1 LEEIPVNYEVNVL
14 KVGQCDVPGPEIY
27 WMSHWDTW
35 ETLYFYMVVIRGGG
49 KTAIVNTGP
58 PRELAALN
66 EVWRDF
72 AGPRCQMIRPD
83 GERPE
88 AALASI
94 GIKPE
99 NVDCVLITPLQAYAT
114 ANIPMFANAQVCI
127 SKRGWIEDY
136 HAPKYPMHI
145 PRELRIPDSVVKYL
159 MFDAPDKLRLLND
172 EDEILPG
179 LRAFWA
185 GVHHR
190 SSMAY
195 QADTAKGRVT
205 ITDSFFKYP
214 NVEEMH
220 PLGINES
227 MEEVF
232 KTYGRLRDHGGI
244 LVPLYDPEVLKR
256 FPGGKIA

>member
-1 LEEIPVNYEVNVL
+1 MNYEVNVL

-99 NVDCVLITPLQAYAT
+99 NVDYVLITPLQAYAT

-136 HAPKYPMHI
+136 HVPKYPMHI

-159 MFDAPDKLRLLND
+159 MFDAPEKLRLLND

-244 LVPLYDPEVLKR
+244 LVPLYDPDVLKR